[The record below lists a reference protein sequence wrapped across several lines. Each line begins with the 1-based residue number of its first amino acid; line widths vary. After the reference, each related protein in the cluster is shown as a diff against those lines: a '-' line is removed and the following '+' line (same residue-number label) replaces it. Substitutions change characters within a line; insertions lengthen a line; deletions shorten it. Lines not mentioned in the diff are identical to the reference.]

1 MPQHAGG
8 RPRHP
13 FSPRATRRVA
23 LGLDCSVTQR
33 FRFGVGHELCVI
45 VRGLTPGARAK
56 AGPPPPQ
63 KRWRS
68 CGWRKGGYS
77 AGALWAGD
85 RHAQHGARV
94 VRGGAV
100 PAEGGGSGGGGGG
113 GGSGGARVG
122 VRETAAAAA
131 AFTRARWR
139 PRSRRRRPP
148 LLVESWRGATVRW
161 ACPQSRQRRPEAR
174 PAPRRPP
181 AAEPGGGVTGG
192 SERGWVWD
200 GVPRRRRA
208 TLVDQALAAAAR
220 LKVGDIL
227 YAALLLAL
235 VAEGNCQQIACA
247 VRRNSSRSRHHAATC
262 EGSRRRRTLRGRLE
276 DRRARGGRRQVHL
289 RHRREL
295 GGAGGRVDRR

>member
-1 MPQHAGG
+1 VAGAQLLLQLRVRGGVERDRRRLDRHLRTAAARRGEGGRAGG
-8 RPRHP
+8 RASVGGDTARRMRPPFCPRP
-13 FSPRATRRVA
+13 PWRVA

-33 FRFGVGHELCVI
+33 FRFGVGHELRVI

-148 LLVESWRGATVRW
+148 LLVESSRGATVRW

-174 PAPRRPP
+174 PAPRRSP

-208 TLVDQALAAAAR
+208 TLVD
-220 LKVGDIL
+220 
-227 YAALLLAL
+227 
-235 VAEGNCQQIACA
+235 
-247 VRRNSSRSRHHAATC
+247 
-262 EGSRRRRTLRGRLE
+262 
-276 DRRARGGRRQVHL
+276 
-289 RHRREL
+289 
-295 GGAGGRVDRR
+295 